1 MIGAFVSG
9 GVIGCF
15 IGVALMACLKVA
27 SHEDDVL
34 KGSDE
39 DEYL

>member
-15 IGVALMACLKVA
+15 IGVAIMCCLQVA
-27 SHEDDVL
+27 SHEDDL
-34 KGSDE
+34 MRGDE